1 MKGTVRPDFSV
12 VSKQTRT
19 ESRHF
24 LTENTQIIQHKH
36 KQRISKV
43 GMSSNQYEM
52 RGIFKAIVH

>member
-24 LTENTQIIQHKH
+24 LTENTQIIQHK
-36 KQRISKV
+36 QTAD
-43 GMSSNQYEM
+43 
-52 RGIFKAIVH
+52 FKGWNVFKPI